1 MTATLIAE
9 VTRSGIVESRHY
21 GSIAVVDNRGELIAG
36 AGDVNRV
43 TYMRSAAKPV
53 QAIPVIE
60 SGAVDAF
67 GISDKELA
75 VICASHQGQDI
86 HVSAVSSI
94 LAKIGVNERSLACGI
109 HPPANAA
116 AARSLVRTGR
126 EPRALHN
133 NCSGKHVGM
142 LALAQHFGADLE
154 TYLDSE
160 SPVQTAIKSA
170 LGETL
175 DVKKSAVHLGTD
187 GCGAPTFAVPLR
199 NIALGFARFGDP
211 VELPASRSNAMRRI
225 SAAMTDNAEMVSGTG
240 GMDTD
245 VMSVG
250 NGKVMMKGGAEGL
263 KAIALLDRGIGI
275 ACRMEDG
282 SDRAFAAI
290 VWQLVRD
297 LGVFS
302 DDDLADLAAL
312 QPVAVM
318 NHQGRV
324 IGEIRST
331 LALPGLS

>member
-1 MTATLIAE
+1 MTATLLAE

-21 GSIAVVDNRGELIAG
+21 GSIAVVDKRGELIAG

-43 TYMRSAAKPV
+43 TYMRSAAKPI
-53 QAIPVIE
+53 QAIPVVE
-60 SGAVDAF
+60 SGAIDEF
-67 GISDKELA
+67 GISDDELA

-94 LAKIGVNERSLACGI
+94 LAKIGVSERSLACGI
-109 HPPANAA
+109 HPPANAT
-116 AARSLVRTGR
+116 AARSLLRSGR

-142 LALAQHFGADLE
+142 LALTQHLGADVE
-154 TYLDSE
+154 TYLDLE
-160 SPVQTAIKSA
+160 SPVQTAIRST

-175 DVKKSAVHLGTD
+175 DIEKPAVHVGTD

-199 NIALGFARFGDP
+199 NIALGFARFADP
-211 VELPASRSNAMRRI
+211 SELAVSRSNAMRII
-225 SAAMTDNAEMVSGTG
+225 SSTMAANAEMVSGTG

-275 ACRMEDG
+275 AARIEDG

-290 VWQLVRD
+290 VGQILRD

-302 DDDLADLAAL
+302 DEDVAGLAAL
-312 QPVAVM
+312 QPLAVM

-331 LALPGLS
+331 LVLSGLS

>member
-21 GSIAVVDNRGELIAG
+21 GSIAVVDKRGELIAG

-160 SPVQTAIKSA
+160 SRFKRRSSPRSA
-170 LGETL
+170 RLLTSKNRPCTW
-175 DVKKSAVHLGTD
+175 VRMAVE
-187 GCGAPTFAVPLR
+187 PLR
-199 NIALGFARFGDP
+199 SPCRFETSRWASPDSATQWR
-211 VELPASRSNAMRRI
+211 LPASRSNAMRRI